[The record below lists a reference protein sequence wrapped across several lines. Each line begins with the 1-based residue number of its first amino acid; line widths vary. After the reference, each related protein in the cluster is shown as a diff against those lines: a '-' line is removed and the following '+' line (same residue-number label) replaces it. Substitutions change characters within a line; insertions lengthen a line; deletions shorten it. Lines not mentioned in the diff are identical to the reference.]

1 MKTYLQKHH
10 EDVARITARS
20 EAEVDVLGKFCFQSG
35 GFRAISQH
43 YARMAD
49 HEAANHQ
56 RILSDPR
63 RLTETIIDL
72 TPDPAYIATLCY
84 RLAEQL
90 AAHQALD
97 FNADWQQTIS
107 ALELAGDAAHDQ
119 MIAIRRREEDAAD
132 ALIVSAS
139 DDAYDRKVDAA
150 LDAGLI
156 GRSHL
161 NDAVP
166 A

>member
-1 MKTYLQKHH
+1 M
-10 EDVARITARS
+10 
-20 EAEVDVLGKFCFQSG
+20 
-35 GFRAISQH
+35 
-43 YARMAD
+43 
-49 HEAANHQ
+49 
-56 RILSDPR
+56 
-63 RLTETIIDL
+63 
-72 TPDPAYIATLCY
+72 
-84 RLAEQL
+84 
-90 AAHQALD
+90 D